1 MDCCSPNGL
10 DEMFNESAARKKL
23 KSYQKKGLT
32 KRARTLVDFL
42 RQQDVSEATILEIGG
57 GIGAVHLELMKAG
70 AAKTVG
76 VDVSSA
82 YVKTATGLAESM
94 GYGDAVEYHV
104 GDFAEKE
111 KEKDIPGADIVLLDR
126 VICCYPDMKTLVTAS
141 GRHAQRI
148 CALTYPRRTWPIRAG
163 VSLTNFVMAVFR
175 RRFRVFV
182 HHPQEV
188 AATLASMGFSRIFEA
203 TAGFGRI
210 WEIAVYQ
217 RQ

>member
-1 MDCCSPNGL
+1 MNCCSPNGL
-10 DEMFNESAARKKL
+10 DEMFNESAVRKDL
-23 KSYQKKGLT
+23 KSYRKKGLDR
-32 KRARTLVDFL
+32 RARRLVDFL
-42 RQQDVSEATILEIGG
+42 SQQDISEATLLEIGG
-57 GIGAVHLELMKAG
+57 GIGALHLELMKAG
-70 AAKTVG
+70 AAKAVG
-76 VDVSSA
+76 VDASSA
-82 YVKTATGLAESM
+82 YVKAATSLAQSM

-104 GDFAEKE
+104 GDFAERE
-111 KEKDIPGADIVLLDR
+111 QDIPGADIVLLDR
-126 VICCYPDMKTLVTAS
+126 VICCYPDMKALVTAS

-175 RRFRVFV
+175 RRFRTFV

-188 AATLASMGFSRIFEA
+188 AATLASQGFSRIFEA

>member
-10 DEMFNESAARKKL
+10 DEMFNESAAKKEL

-42 RQQDVSEATILEIGG
+42 TQQDISEATILEIGG

-70 AAKTVG
+70 AAKAVG

-94 GYGDAVEYHV
+94 GYGDLVEYHV

-111 KEKDIPGADIVLLDR
+111 KDIPGAAIVLLDR

-163 VSLTNFVMAVFR
+163 VSLTNFGMAILR
-175 RRFRVFV
+175 RPFRVFV
-182 HHPQEV
+182 HRPQEV
-188 AATLASMGFSRIFEA
+188 AATLASQGFSRVFEA
-203 TAGFGRI
+203 YTGFGRI

>member
-10 DEMFNESAARKKL
+10 DEMFNESAAKKEL
-23 KSYQKKGLT
+23 RAYQKKGLD

-42 RQQDVSEATILEIGG
+42 SQQDISGATLLEIGG

-70 AAKTVG
+70 AAKAVG

-82 YVKTATGLAESM
+82 YVKTASGLAESM

-111 KEKDIPGADIVLLDR
+111 RDIPAADIVLLDR
-126 VICCYPDMKTLVTAS
+126 VICCYPDMKVLVTAS
-141 GRHAQRI
+141 GRHAQRL
-148 CALTYPRRTWPIRAG
+148 CALTYPRRTWVARAV
-163 VSLTNFVMAVFR
+163 VSIANFGMAMLRRPFR
-175 RRFRVFV
+175 IFV
-182 HHPQEV
+182 HRPQEV
-188 AATLASMGFSRIFEA
+188 AATLASQGFSRVFEA
-203 TAGFGRI
+203 YAGFGRM
-210 WEIAVYQ
+210 WEIAIYQ

>member
-10 DEMFNESAARKKL
+10 DEMFNESAAKKDL
-23 KSYQKKGLT
+23 KSYRKKGLD
-32 KRARTLVDFL
+32 KRARILVDFL
-42 RQQDVSEATILEIGG
+42 RQQDISEATLLEIGG
-57 GIGAVHLELMKAG
+57 GIGALHLELMKEG
-70 AAKTVG
+70 AAKAVG

-82 YVKTATGLAESM
+82 YVKAATSLAQSM

-104 GDFAEKE
+104 GDFAERE
-111 KEKDIPGADIVLLDR
+111 QDIPGADIVLLDR
-126 VICCYPDMKTLVTAS
+126 VICCYPDMKTLITAS
-141 GRHAQRI
+141 GHHAQRI

-163 VSLTNFVMAVFR
+163 VSLMNFGLAVFR
-175 RRFRVFV
+175 RRFRTFV

-188 AATLASMGFSRIFEA
+188 SATLASQGFSRIFEA
-203 TAGFGRI
+203 YAGFGRM